1 MINSLP
7 VLPKPAQ
14 VPGSRLRPA
23 PGLLVM
29 RLRTAE
35 QRVLVVL
42 GDADLATAD
51 QLRDQLTGALT
62 GQHPSVLVELA
73 GLDFCD
79 LSGLDALHD
88 AARQAHAAGVELTFR
103 GMSAQLGWLHRN
115 FPPRDQPPPPPQA
128 LTSTATAQAEGQ

>member
-1 MINSLP
+1 
-7 VLPKPAQ
+7 
-14 VPGSRLRPA
+14 
-23 PGLLVM
+23 M

-62 GQHPSVLVELA
+62 GQPPSVLVELA

-88 AARQAHAAGVELTFR
+88 AARQAHVAGVELTFR
-103 GMSAQLGWLHRN
+103 GMSAQLGWLHRT
-115 FPPRDQPPPPPQA
+115 FPPSDLP
-128 LTSTATAQAEGQ
+128 

>member
-1 MINSLP
+1 
-7 VLPKPAQ
+7 
-14 VPGSRLRPA
+14 
-23 PGLLVM
+23 M

-62 GQHPSVLVELA
+62 GQPPSLLVELA

-88 AARQAHAAGVELTFR
+88 AARQAHAAGIQLTFR
-103 GMSAQLGWLHRN
+103 GMSAQLGWLHRT
-115 FPPRDQPPPPPQA
+115 FPPRDLP
-128 LTSTATAQAEGQ
+128 